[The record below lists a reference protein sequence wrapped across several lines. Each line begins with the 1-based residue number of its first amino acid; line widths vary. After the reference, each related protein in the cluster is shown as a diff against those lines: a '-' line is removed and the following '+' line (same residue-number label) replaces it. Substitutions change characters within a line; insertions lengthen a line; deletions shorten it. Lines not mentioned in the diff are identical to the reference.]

1 MFQLKAEISN
11 HPRVVSQQ
19 VDLLSPFSF
28 YISRSYLIQL
38 SLNMIVYDDNIGI
51 MVHVKVKKLY
61 NQLYIYTK
69 GLFINDVITFGG

>member
-1 MFQLKAEISN
+1 
-11 HPRVVSQQ
+11 
-19 VDLLSPFSF
+19 
-28 YISRSYLIQL
+28 
-38 SLNMIVYDDNIGI
+38 MIVYDDNIGI